1 MTSRIVAILP
11 ALISSTPMLRISLYL
26 AEEIFVVLIAI
37 AAVLVLASVFA
48 IGLVLFSNGTHIG
61 FLWLK
66 GKVAHLVEAHHYFGH
81 RKTVV
86 HPSPRRG

>member
-1 MTSRIVAILP
+1 MTSRIAVILL
-11 ALISSTPMLRISLYL
+11 ALINSTPMLRISLYF

-37 AAVLVLASVFA
+37 GAVLVLASVFA

-61 FLWLK
+61 VLWLK
-66 GKVAHLVEAHHYFGH
+66 EKVVHFVEAHHYFGH
-81 RKTVV
+81 HKAVV

>member
-1 MTSRIVAILP
+1 MTLRIVEILP
-11 ALISSTPMLRISLYL
+11 ALISSTPMLQISLYL

-37 AAVLVLASVFA
+37 AAALVLASVFA

-66 GKVAHLVEAHHYFGH
+66 EKVVHFVEAHHYFGH
-81 RKTVV
+81 HKAVV
-86 HPSPRRG
+86 HPSSRRG

>member
-1 MTSRIVAILP
+1 MTSRIVVILP
-11 ALISSTPMLRISLYL
+11 ALINSTPMLRISLYL

-66 GKVAHLVEAHHYFGH
+66 EKVVHFVEAHHYFGQH
-81 RKTVV
+81 KAVV

>member
-1 MTSRIVAILP
+1 MTSRLVAILP
-11 ALISSTPMLRISLYL
+11 ALINSTPMLRISLYL

-37 AAVLVLASVFA
+37 AGVLVLASVFA
-48 IGLVLFSNGTHIG
+48 IGLVLLSNGTHIG

-66 GKVAHLVEAHHYFGH
+66 EKVVHFAEAHHYFGH
-81 RKTVV
+81 HKAVV